1 MRKAS
6 QWEMWGFGWTIWW
19 LVERMVGWGEGRHD
33 SWCDLGFRPKLE
45 RMWNSHFQST
55 GEEHGCRDLYLS
67 LTWACSELP
76 LAGKISLSLPPFPST
91 DTSGPL
97 LTSLPASLRWLP
109 QLPCCLPGNSSP
121 CAVSFSGWQVEEGD
135 FCQCLSDYLAHAL
148 QGRLIY
154 LWLLKV
160 PIFLA
165 GTQLLTGSLYW
176 STSQFI

>member
-55 GEEHGCRDLYLS
+55 GEEHGCRDLYLC

-121 CAVSFSGWQVEEGD
+121 CAVWVSGWQAEEGD
-135 FCQCLSDYLAHAL
+135 FCQCSV
-148 QGRLIY
+148 II
-154 LWLLKV
+154 WLMHYKGDS
-160 PIFLA
+160 F
-165 GTQLLTGSLYW
+165 T
-176 STSQFI
+176 